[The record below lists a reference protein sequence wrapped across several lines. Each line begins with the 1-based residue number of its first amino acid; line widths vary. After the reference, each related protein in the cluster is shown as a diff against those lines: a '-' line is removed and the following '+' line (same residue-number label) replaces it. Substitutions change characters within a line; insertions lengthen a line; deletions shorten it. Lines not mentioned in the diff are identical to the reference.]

1 MAHPW
6 GVELRGGEAEAPRPA
21 HAPWRERL
29 KIEDQQDASV
39 TNVLPLSRP
48 GHFEGAPESV
58 NVLLEKTHSP
68 CPQKSTSRALL
79 ATPRLV
85 AILNKLHIHLRV
97 TGLIAMASGTAAK
110 GISWSRL
117 GGGG

>member
-1 MAHPW
+1 MIQMAHPW

-58 NVLLEKTHSP
+58 NVLLEKHT
-68 CPQKSTSRALL
+68 ALV
-79 ATPRLV
+79 PKNRLPE
-85 AILNKLHIHLRV
+85 RY
-97 TGLIAMASGTAAK
+97 
-110 GISWSRL
+110 WQRL
-117 GGGG
+117 GWWRF